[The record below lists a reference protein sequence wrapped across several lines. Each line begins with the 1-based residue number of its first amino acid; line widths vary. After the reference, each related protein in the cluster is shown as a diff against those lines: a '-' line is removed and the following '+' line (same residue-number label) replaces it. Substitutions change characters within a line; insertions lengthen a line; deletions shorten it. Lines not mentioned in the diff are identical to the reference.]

1 MRSSLYGAAVVLV
14 LLSPWAMASAADGRR
29 YDSIF
34 CFGDSFTDTGNNPAV
49 FAWYSVVDPVTR
61 PPYGSSF
68 FGHPTGRNCDGRL
81 IIDFIAEGLGLPYV
95 PPYLGP
101 PGFRQG
107 ASLAVGAAT
116 AIDVGFFHERG
127 LVPAPSKFPL
137 NTSLTVQLQWF
148 DSLLKPTLCGTTQ
161 ECADL
166 FGRSLFFVGE
176 LGVNDYLFSIGKM
189 TAGDIISSIVPSV
202 IGSIRQAIERLIEE
216 HGAKTLVLPGVIPLG
231 CSPPVIDM
239 FADPDPAGYDSK
251 TGCMLKNNEIA
262 QRHNTLLQQSLVE
275 IRGNHPGVNIIYA
288 DFFTPVMEMV
298 ESPTKSGF
306 RDDVLT
312 VCCGGPGP
320 HNFNITV
327 PCGDA
332 EATTC
337 SQPSASIFWDGVH
350 FTEAANRH
358 IASSWMSSIIN

>member
-1 MRSSLYGAAVVLV
+1 MQVMRSSLYGAAVVLV

-29 YDSIF
+29 YESIF

-81 IIDFIAEGLGLPYV
+81 IVDFIAEGLGLPYV

-101 PGFRQG
+101 PFGSPPAAAAAQGFRQG

-189 TAGDIISSIVPSV
+189 AAGDIISSIVPSV
-202 IGSIRQAIERLIEE
+202 IGSIRQAIEWLIEE
-216 HGAKTLVLPGVIPLG
+216 HGAKSLVVPGVIPLG

-262 QRHNTLLQQSLVE
+262 QRHNTLLQQSLQE
-275 IRGNHPGVNIIYA
+275 IRGNHPGGLERT
-288 DFFTPVMEMV
+288 FL
-298 ESPTKSGF
+298 
-306 RDDVLT
+306 R
-312 VCCGGPGP
+312 
-320 HNFNITV
+320 
-327 PCGDA
+327 
-332 EATTC
+332 
-337 SQPSASIFWDGVH
+337 QPSASIFWDGVH
-350 FTEAANRH
+350 FTEAANRY
-358 IASSWMSSIIN
+358 IASSWMSSIVD

>member
-1 MRSSLYGAAVVLV
+1 MQVMRSSLYGAAVVLV

-29 YDSIF
+29 YESIF

-81 IIDFIAEGLGLPYV
+81 IVDFIAEGLGLPYV

-101 PGFRQG
+101 PFGSPPAAAAAQGFRQG

-161 ECADL
+161 
-166 FGRSLFFVGE
+166 GTRSSQQLAASDHIYRCMP
-176 LGVNDYLFSIGKM
+176 LP
-189 TAGDIISSIVPSV
+189 PSYTRRV
-202 IGSIRQAIERLIEE
+202 QNARTCL
-216 HGAKTLVLPGVIPLG
+216 
-231 CSPPVIDM
+231 
-239 FADPDPAGYDSK
+239 ADPS
-251 TGCMLKNNEIA
+251 
-262 QRHNTLLQQSLVE
+262 
-275 IRGNHPGVNIIYA
+275 
-288 DFFTPVMEMV
+288 
-298 ESPTKSGF
+298 
-306 RDDVLT
+306 
-312 VCCGGPGP
+312 
-320 HNFNITV
+320 
-327 PCGDA
+327 
-332 EATTC
+332 
-337 SQPSASIFWDGVH
+337 
-350 FTEAANRH
+350 
-358 IASSWMSSIIN
+358 SSWESWASTTTSSRSAKWQPGTSYPPSYRLS